1 MLELSTFQWI
11 ILILFVLMCLNYIY
25 VVATDIPYSATL
37 KEGFEGSTQA
47 KEDESLYT
55 WIHEPSLIY
64 DETYAE
70 MYDELTLGANRQAA
84 EVALCINE
92 WKKETEPHTNPAG
105 WKVLDVGCGTGIA
118 CQAFAKAGASAIV
131 GLDQSGPMLRKAA
144 ENLEGNKDLAD
155 DVKKRVTWRQDNAY
169 NVNAAFLG
177 EFTHVTVFYFTVYYM
192 RDKEL
197 FFRHLHGWTK
207 PGARLAVEVVNKYKF
222 DPMLDS
228 ANPFV
233 FSLQKYSDK
242 RLKRSEVKFN
252 KLDYV
257 GEFDLDDDESS
268 VKAEFKEVMKFKDTG
283 LVRRQRHDLY
293 MPNLPALI
301 ADAERAHWKYVGFQ
315 DLLPVGFEYAYLLMF
330 ERDDSV

>member
-1 MLELSTFQWI
+1 
-11 ILILFVLMCLNYIY
+11 MCLNYIY
-25 VVATDIPYSATL
+25 IVSTDISYSAKTS
-37 KEGFEGSTQA
+37 EGFQGGTQA

-70 MYDELTLGANRQAA
+70 LYDELTLGANRQAA

-92 WKKETEPHTNPAG
+92 WKKETEQYADPAA

-155 DVKKRVTWRQDNAY
+155 DVKKRVQWRQDNAY
-169 NVNAAFLG
+169 NANAAFLG

-228 ANPFV
+228 ANPFI

-242 RLKRSEVKFN
+242 RIKRSEVKFN

-257 GEFDLDDDESS
+257 GEFDLDDDDSS